1 MDRFKKKKIAAIIG
15 VVNYLKEKNNNQE
28 IIEVKQNIPSVWS
41 NYSRQLI
48 MSNRNMLQRRVIR
61 R

>member
-1 MDRFKKKKIAAIIG
+1 MDRDKKKKIAAIIG
-15 VVNYLKEKNNNQE
+15 VMNYLKEKNNQT
-28 IIEVKQNIPSVWS
+28 IIEVKQNIPSVWT

-48 MSNRNMLQRRVIR
+48 MTNRNMLQRRVIR